1 MECGYL
7 WIWIL
12 QFQLALYYIEYLPL
26 HYLENK
32 RIARAF
38 VISSLYVCCLYPQLS
53 SELES
58 YDSVE
63 ASDSMPAIIWRRS
76 ARFAMSLI
84 KAALARVYLRVWTGS
99 YGGWSLP
106 IFVTLIELSHTRQE
120 GIGCKVQGPTSQV
133 KVIIISHNNKWDKQT
148 FQIEVRGGVWLYLN
162 LSAQ

>member
-1 MECGYL
+1 MRIYI

-12 QFQLALYYIEYLPL
+12 QFQIALYYIEYLPL

-63 ASDSMPAIIWRRS
+63 ASDSLPAIIWRRS
-76 ARFAMSLI
+76 TRFAMSSSQSLV
-84 KAALARVYLRVWTGS
+84 KAALASTFEFELVPMVGGPSQSSILMSALRQSKSQWFVKSFLSTKCRIKNATLEFSPASGPRDYNAVWFH
-99 YGGWSLP
+99 
-106 IFVTLIELSHTRQE
+106 I
-120 GIGCKVQGPTSQV
+120 
-133 KVIIISHNNKWDKQT
+133 
-148 FQIEVRGGVWLYLN
+148 VW
-162 LSAQ
+162 